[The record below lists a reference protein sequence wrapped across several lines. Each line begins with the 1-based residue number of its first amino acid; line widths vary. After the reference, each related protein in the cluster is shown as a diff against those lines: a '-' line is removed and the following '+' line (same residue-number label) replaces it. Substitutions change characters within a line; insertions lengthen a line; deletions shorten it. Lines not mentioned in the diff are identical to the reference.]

1 MDRNAEV
8 FLDDAVALTAWLDAN
23 EGLFVDRPSMA
34 AELFDDLL
42 TGRIDEWGRRG
53 PSAR

>member
-8 FLDDAVALTAWLDAN
+8 SLADAVTLTAWLDAN
-23 EGLFVDRPSMA
+23 EGLFLDRPSMA

-42 TGRIDEWGRRG
+42 SGRIDQWGRRG
-53 PSAR
+53 PTET